1 MEKLKE
7 TISLPKARRYTYLL
21 CGVFLLCLVI
31 FRFSAIGAE
40 KSLNVFNAARMA
52 ADVGAPV
59 EIIEVSK
66 TEDIIKEPIG
76 IENNRAYVS
85 AARVG
90 KLHRGQKVGEG
101 EIISVSSNIDL
112 DTGMYVIK
120 TRGVSD
126 GLQYAEFVGT
136 GYFVPAYAVNNNSVL
151 VFEDGFAVSRDVIV
165 IRQDS
170 ENAFILEGLNDGDKV
185 ILSKVNAGDKV
196 QVKNN

>member
-7 TISLPKARRYTYLL
+7 TISSPKARRYTYLL

-85 AARVG
+85 VARVG

-126 GLQYAEFVGT
+126 GLQYAEFIGT